1 MSVSIEIVQDPAR
14 ACAEL
19 MLDACAGGGC
29 TQLVLA
35 GGSTPKA
42 ANELFAAAVRERA
55 ISLGDVT
62 FWLGDDRAVGPDD
75 PNSNYGMIRASLLE
89 PLADLTTPLM
99 HRIKGEL
106 GYAVAADQ
114 YEQCLRHS
122 GVGHFDLLLLGI
134 GPDGHTLS
142 LFPGKPAVH
151 ERERLVVGVPEAGME
166 PFVPRVSFTLS
177 AVALAR
183 HVVFLAEGAGKV
195 DALTRAFG
203 PDAAPDP
210 AVPSSLI
217 PAVASNVTLLVDAA
231 AAAGLQASGER
242 PA

>member
-1 MSVSIEIVQDPAR
+1 MTVSIEIVEDPAR
-14 ACAEL
+14 VCADL
-19 MLDACAGGGC
+19 MLDACASDGC
-29 TQLVLA
+29 TQIVLA

-42 ANELFAAAVRERA
+42 ANEIFAAAVRERQL
-55 ISLGDVT
+55 SLGDVS

-75 PNSNYGMIRASLLE
+75 PNSNYGMIRATLLE
-89 PLADLTTPLM
+89 PLADLTKPLI

-122 GVGHFDLLLLGI
+122 GVGRFDLLLLGI

-142 LFPGKPAVH
+142 LFPGKPAVR
-151 ERERLVVGVPEAGME
+151 ERGRLVVGVPEAGME

-177 AVALAR
+177 AVALAK
-183 HVVFLAEGAGKV
+183 HVVFLAEGEGKA

-203 PDAAPDP
+203 PDAVPDP
-210 AVPSSLI
+210 AIPSSLI
-217 PAVASNVTLLVDAA
+217 PTVAHNVTLLADDA
-231 AAAGLQASGER
+231 AAAGLAGAARS
-242 PA
+242 